1 MSLKE
6 LLQHGLLVRGSLVL
20 DSKQDDSRVRFFVAE
35 DQFAEVLV
43 VRDENSLFPFGPT
56 QDLIVSQARV
66 FVVHRACVVA
76 KASKPAS
83 NVGSRRFVDE
93 KAHLL
98 RVCQRS
104 EGVVGDG
111 LGSEKQAR
119 LNVFP
124 GQPPVFAQ

>member
-20 DSKQDDSRVRFFVAE
+20 DSKQDDSRVRF
-35 DQFAEVLV
+35 
-43 VRDENSLFPFGPT
+43 
-56 QDLIVSQARV
+56 